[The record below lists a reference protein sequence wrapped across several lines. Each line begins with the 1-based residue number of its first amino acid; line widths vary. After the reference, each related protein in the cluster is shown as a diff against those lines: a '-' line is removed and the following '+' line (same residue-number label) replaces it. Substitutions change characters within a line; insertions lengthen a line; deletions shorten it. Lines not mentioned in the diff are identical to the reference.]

1 LGWAVKDSISNSV
14 GVRVKIVSATDKAL
28 LRAARVREV
37 CGNANHHTERNDNLA
52 PNSRPGRDGVAE
64 RILATYRKSVSVASV
79 TFVRCFP
86 WQLILARDATVS
98 PRGFGHLP
106 QSPSVSSVRCFP
118 LAANSRPGR
127 NDVAERILVTYRE
140 SPLCDLRDLCAML
153 SLGS

>member
-37 CGNANHHTERNDNLA
+37 CGNANHHIERNDNLA

-79 TFVRCFP
+79 T
-86 WQLILARDATVS
+86 
-98 PRGFGHLP
+98 
-106 QSPSVSSVRCFP
+106 SVRCSP
-118 LAANSRPGR
+118 WGANSRPGR
-127 NDVAERILVTYRE
+127 DGVAERIWPPTAIPLRE
-140 SPLCDLRDLCAML
+140 LRAML